1 MLVILGDK
9 LWHTNLQWWVG
20 RACVCWPVRM
30 RRCLL
35 RLGPAAVDPRGVE
48 LLSAHLS
55 VVFLCGAFSP
65 AASPLPTHQLREG
78 ADFLAPLPILP
89 HSLRSRGD
97 KHRVKVQAGQRCSFS
112 VSGDFNLFFIPP
124 PSLSRSL
131 HSRDSIVAVGPNGIE
146 LETNPQTFCYFWDFF
161 FTFFIPVAAA
171 GSEPRAVRGPTARGE
186 TRSAFTFRSARGLHP
201 NIYCTH
207 GVINLPA
214 LSSRRCRSCAKAESL
229 QRRWII
235 LTDSFWRIS

>member
-1 MLVILGDK
+1 
-9 LWHTNLQWWVG
+9 
-20 RACVCWPVRM
+20 M

-35 RLGPAAVDPRGVE
+35 RLGPAAAVDPRGVE
-48 LLSAHLS
+48 LLCAHLS
-55 VVFLCGAFSP
+55 AVFLCGAFSP

-78 ADFLAPLPILP
+78 TDFLAPLPILL

-97 KHRVKVQAGQRCSFS
+97 KHWALKSKPGS
-112 VSGDFNLFFIPP
+112 
-124 PSLSRSL
+124 
-131 HSRDSIVAVGPNGIE
+131 VAVSALAAIVIYFYPPLPLSLALSTHATQLLPLN
-146 LETNPQTFCYFWDFF
+146 QTGLNLKRTRRHFVISEISSSLFSSLWRQLA
-161 FTFFIPVAAA
+161 T

-201 NIYCTH
+201 NIYCMH

-214 LSSRRCRSCAKAESL
+214 LSSRRCRSCVKAESL
-229 QRRWII
+229 HRRWII

>member
-1 MLVILGDK
+1 
-9 LWHTNLQWWVG
+9 
-20 RACVCWPVRM
+20 M

-97 KHRVKVQAGQRCSFS
+97 KHWELKSKPGS
-112 VSGDFNLFFIPP
+112 VAVSALAAILIYFLIPP
-124 PSLSRSL
+124 PSLSLAPSTHATQLLPLDQTGLNLKRTRRHFVISEISSSL
-131 HSRDSIVAVGPNGIE
+131 FSSLWRQ
-146 LETNPQTFCYFWDFF
+146 L
-161 FTFFIPVAAA
+161 AA

>member
-1 MLVILGDK
+1 
-9 LWHTNLQWWVG
+9 
-20 RACVCWPVRM
+20 M

-124 PSLSRSL
+124 ISLAPSTHATQLLPLDQTGLNLKRTRRHFVISEISSSLFSSLWRLRGASSKGANGTRRNTVGVHLPLRSR
-131 HSRDSIVAVGPNGIE
+131 
-146 LETNPQTFCYFWDFF
+146 
-161 FTFFIPVAAA
+161 AA
-171 GSEPRAVRGPTARGE
+171 SKHLVHAR
-186 TRSAFTFRSARGLHP
+186 R
-201 NIYCTH
+201 Y
-207 GVINLPA
+207 
-214 LSSRRCRSCAKAESL
+214 
-229 QRRWII
+229 
-235 LTDSFWRIS
+235 

>member
-1 MLVILGDK
+1 
-9 LWHTNLQWWVG
+9 
-20 RACVCWPVRM
+20 M

-112 VSGDFNLFFIPP
+112 VSGDFNLFFNPP
-124 PSLSRSL
+124 SLSLSRSL

-171 GSEPRAVRGPTARGE
+171 GCGERAASCEGANGTRRNTVGVHLPLRSRAASKHLLHAR
-186 TRSAFTFRSARGLHP
+186 R
-201 NIYCTH
+201 Y
-207 GVINLPA
+207 
-214 LSSRRCRSCAKAESL
+214 
-229 QRRWII
+229 
-235 LTDSFWRIS
+235 